1 MTKRFDRTGNGEKLH
16 MQTLCA
22 MMHFDFN
29 RPYAYSYEQALQT
42 IRRIDMPTVDVEQQF
57 RRAVFNVIARNHD
70 DHVKTIAYLMNKA
83 GEWRLSPAFDV
94 AYSYNPA
101 GAWTSRHQM
110 SINGKRDEF
119 DVADLVVLG
128 KSAAIKEAR
137 ARDIIEDVGRSVEK
151 WLEFAAAAG
160 VDGRTAERI
169 ATAHRITM
177 IADMTKNK

>member
-1 MTKRFDRTGNGEKLH
+1 
-16 MQTLCA
+16 
-22 MMHFDFN
+22 
-29 RPYAYSYEQALQT
+29 
-42 IRRIDMPTVDVEQQF
+42 MPTVDVEQQF

-70 DHVKTIAYLMNKA
+70 DHVKNIAYLMNKA
-83 GEWRLSPAFDV
+83 GDWRLSPAFDV
-94 AYSYNPA
+94 AYSYNPT

-110 SINGKRDEF
+110 SINGKRDGF
-119 DVADLVVLG
+119 DIADLVALG

>member
-1 MTKRFDRTGNGEKLH
+1 
-16 MQTLCA
+16 
-22 MMHFDFN
+22 
-29 RPYAYSYEQALQT
+29 
-42 IRRIDMPTVDVEQQF
+42 MPTVDVEQQF

-70 DHVKTIAYLMNKA
+70 DHVKNIAYLMNKA

-160 VDGRTAERI
+160 VDWRTAERI